1 MTAKR
6 RAHASLR
13 ATVDLV
19 ILTVREDDL
28 HVLVVERGNEPYRG
42 RLALPG
48 GFLRTDE
55 DPDDAASRELGEE
68 TGLDGTR
75 LHLEQLRTYGAPD
88 RDPRGRVIT
97 IAYLTIAP
105 SLPVPIAGSDAR
117 AARWEPV
124 HTRTSLAFDHDE
136 ILADG
141 LERARAKLEYTTLA
155 TMFCADTFT
164 IGELRRVYE
173 VVWGIPLDPRNFNRK
188 VTNTNGFVVPTGTTR
203 SPETGRPAAL
213 YRRGPATIL
222 HPPMLRPARV
232 TTRGNSPTHSE
243 INSEISCP
251 RPVLR

>member
-1 MTAKR
+1 MTANR
-6 RAHASLR
+6 RAHATLR

-42 RLALPG
+42 RPALPG

-55 DPDDAASRELGEE
+55 DPDDAARRELGEE
-68 TGLDGTR
+68 TGLDGGR
-75 LHLEQLRTYGAPD
+75 LHLEQLRTYGDPG

-97 IAYLTIAP
+97 VAYLAIAP
-105 SLPVPIAGSDAR
+105 SLPTPVAGSDAS

-124 HTRTSLAFDHDE
+124 RAAGSLAFDHEE

-155 TMFCADTFT
+155 TMFCAEEFT

-188 VTNTNGFVVPTGTTR
+188 VTNTDGFVVPTGATR

-213 YRRGPATIL
+213 YRRGPAAVL
-222 HPPMLRPARV
+222 HPAMLRPGQSDPGA
-232 TTRGNSPTHSE
+232 GQ
-243 INSEISCP
+243 
-251 RPVLR
+251 L